1 MPTRGRTNQ
10 PDVWG
15 GQLLDLEAYLHRI
28 GIDDKAPEPT
38 FETLRVLQR
47 AHITSIPFENGETI
61 LGRPTPLDVGSLQD
75 KMIRHRRG
83 GYCFEHANLY
93 AAALEQIGFGVTGLL
108 SRITMGAEKLLPAT
122 HAAIKVDTED
132 DDRTWISDV
141 GRGGG
146 PLEPIELA
154 DGATLQDNWR
164 FTLGRGE
171 HAGSEYWTLYASR
184 PEGWLDLH
192 RFTLTPSY
200 PIDYVVGNHYI
211 ATHPDS
217 PFSTRILAQ
226 KLDDDTWHF
235 LDGTTLTSTYRG
247 GPQQTHDLDPTELP
261 KLLEDTFD
269 IALDPDDAST
279 LIAKTTKS

>member
-1 MPTRGRTNQ
+1 MPTGGKTDRT
-10 PDVWG
+10 DVWG

-28 GIDDKAPEPT
+28 GIDDRPPEPT
-38 FETLRVLQR
+38 LDTLRRLQR
-47 AHITSIPFENGETI
+47 AHITSIPFENGETV

-75 KMIRHRRG
+75 KMVRHRRG
-83 GYCFEHANLY
+83 GYCFEHAGLF
-93 AAALEQIGFGVTGLL
+93 AAALERLGFGVTGLI
-108 SRITMGAEKLLPAT
+108 SRITMGADKLLPAT

-132 DDRTWISDV
+132 NDRSWISDV

-154 DGATLQDNWR
+154 DGAALQENWTFTLQR
-164 FTLGRGE
+164 TE
-171 HAGSEYWTLYASR
+171 HARTEYWTLFASR

-192 RFTLTPSY
+192 RFSLTPSY

-217 PFSTRILAQ
+217 PFNRRIIAQ
-226 KLDDDTWHF
+226 KLDADTWHF

-247 GPQQTHDLDPTELP
+247 VAKQTHGLDPTELP
-261 KLLEDTFD
+261 KRLEDTFD
-269 IALDPDDAST
+269 IALDPEDASA
-279 LIAKTTKS
+279 LVAKTAET